1 MSPYM
6 ENSGSL
12 SPLVT
17 DGEVPAVYPETLK
30 NRATTKVNGI
40 GHNIKAAAAES
51 TTSVPFYNKFAL
63 KPRKLRIITI
73 GAGFSGLLLAHKF
86 QHRFPE
92 LQEFIHHSMYE
103 ARSDVGGTWL
113 VNTYPGVQC
122 DVPSHIYA
130 FPFDPNP
137 DWPRF
142 YSSGPEIHAYI
153 KRTVRK
159 WNLDRDVQLNTRV
172 LSAHWQE
179 DSGKWEVTMEHEGV
193 KRVEYA
199 DIIMSAQGN
208 LVEPVW
214 PKIPGIEKFKGHK
227 THSGRWVHDYDY
239 SNKRIAV
246 IGNGSSGIQI
256 VPQMTKLPGT
266 TVRNFIRGP
275 AWVYY
280 RVPASKHLGRDTDDT
295 NPAYYESEKEK
306 YHDPVQHREYRKGI
320 IHRTNKAFRL
330 FIKGEYNAE
339 TVRLATAQMAEKLN
353 HNPVLMDQLIP
364 KWEIGCRRV
373 TPGPGYLESF
383 SKHNCSLTSSPITNI
398 TETGVQTAD
407 GQHFD
412 CDVIVCAT
420 GFDVSKCP
428 RYPIVGQN
436 GVALAEKW
444 KDEPTSYLSVGTDD
458 FPNYF
463 TMAGPRCLCGHGSL
477 VESLN
482 WTGDYFVKMIK
493 KIATEDI
500 KYMVPKAASVQAFCE
515 YQDEIHKNLVWTGG
529 CRSWYKRGTQDGKVT
544 ALFAGSAVVFNAMM
558 KEIRAEHYD
567 IVYNSRN
574 PFRFLGNGFT
584 EWEMQEDADLSWYVE
599 VADPVPKT

>member
-1 MSPYM
+1 MD
-6 ENSGSL
+6 NSGST
-12 SPLVT
+12 SPLAT
-17 DGEVPAVYPETLK
+17 DGEIPAVYPK
-30 NRATTKVNGI
+30 
-40 GHNIKAAAAES
+40 AES
-51 TTSVPFYNKFAL
+51 VANGVKAPAISNPNFMTDFAL

-73 GAGFSGLLLAHKF
+73 GAGFSGLLIGHKF
-86 QHRFPE
+86 QHRYPE
-92 LQEFIHHSMYE
+92 LQEFVDHSIYE
-103 ARSDVGGTWL
+103 ARDDVGGTWL
-113 VNTYPGVQC
+113 VSRYPGVQC
-122 DVPSHIYA
+122 DVPSHLYA

-137 DWPRF
+137 DWPLF
-142 YSSGPEIHAYI
+142 YSSGPAIFDYI
-153 KRTVRK
+153 KRTVKK
-159 WNLDRDVQLNTRV
+159 WNLDRDIQLNTTV
-172 LSAHWQE
+172 LSAYWQE
-179 DSGKWEVTMEHEGV
+179 DSGKWKVTTVHDGV
-193 KRVEYA
+193 ERVEYA
-199 DIIMSAQGN
+199 DIVISAQGN

-214 PKIPGIEKFKGHK
+214 PKIPGLQDFKGLK
-227 THSGRWVHDYDY
+227 THSSRWVQDYDY

-256 VPQMTKLPGT
+256 VPKMTALPGT

-280 RVPASKHLGRDTDDT
+280 RVPASKHLGRDTEDT
-295 NPAYYESEKEK
+295 NPAYYEHEKEK
-306 YHDPVQHREYRKGI
+306 FRDPAQHREYRKGI

-330 FIKGEYNAE
+330 FIKGDYNDE
-339 TVRLATAQMAEKLN
+339 TVRLATAQMAEKLK
-353 HNPVLMDQLIP
+353 HEPVLMEQLIP
-364 KWEIGCRRV
+364 KWEIGCRRI

-383 SKHNCSLTSSPITNI
+383 TKPNCSLTSSPITNV
-398 TETGVQTAD
+398 TENGVVTAD
-407 GQHFD
+407 GETFK

-436 GVALAEKW
+436 GVSLAEKW

-500 KYMVPKAASVQAFCE
+500 KYMVPKASSVKSFGD
-515 YQDEIHKNLVWTGG
+515 YQDKIHQNLVWTGS
-529 CRSWYKRGTQDGKVT
+529 CRSWYKRGTKDGRVT
-544 ALFAGSAVVFNAMM
+544 ALFAGSAVLFNHMM
-558 KEIRAEHYD
+558 KEVRSEHYD
-567 IVYNSRN
+567 IVYNSDN

-584 EWEMQEDADLSWYVE
+584 EWEMKDDADLSWYVE
-599 VADPVPKT
+599 VADPVPKH